1 MLWTG
6 LVFYHQI
13 VHFIPDFQVK
23 IHFFFPF
30 FYYFLVLFFSCFFPL
45 SSYTAGHSIPQAFVM
60 FCKTNISE
68 TTVTV
73 TSCYYWTLFYI
84 SIQSTVSGKISH
96 HAEPKSLLQP
106 KNTSLKHVTHS
117 SRTGQVESLT
127 SQRLH
132 EYKHCWLDKVYSGCN
147 KESFRYNLF
156 DKNLFNR
163 VVNSSRTWLKEWRI
177 ISRNVFLVQAQTVLE
192 VITFFEQFQCLSSY
206 RNDLYQ
212 NKFVSKRL
220 VSLDNDSL
228 EVEIN
233 CKHQFCSQPSSQ

>member
-23 IHFFFPF
+23 LHFFFPF

-106 KNTSLKHVTHS
+106 KNTSLQHVTHS
-117 SRTGQVESLT
+117 SWTGQVESLT

-163 VVNSSRTWLKEWRI
+163 VVNSFVHLTQRMKNNLPKCFSCSGANCTWSDYIFWA
-177 ISRNVFLVQAQTVLE
+177 ISMLE
-192 VITFFEQFQCLSSY
+192 
-206 RNDLYQ
+206 
-212 NKFVSKRL
+212 FV
-220 VSLDNDSL
+220 
-228 EVEIN
+228 
-233 CKHQFCSQPSSQ
+233 

>member
-1 MLWTG
+1 MGALIAIGIKSKPSAQLETMLWTG

-23 IHFFFPF
+23 LHFFFPF

-45 SSYTAGHSIPQAFVM
+45 SSYTVGHSIPQAFVI
-60 FCKTNISE
+60 FCKTSISE

-73 TSCYYWTLFYI
+73 TSCYYWTLFYT

-106 KNTSLKHVTHS
+106 KNTSLQHVTHS

-132 EYKHCWLDKVYSGCN
+132 EYKHCWLD
-147 KESFRYNLF
+147 RYT
-156 DKNLFNR
+156 
-163 VVNSSRTWLKEWRI
+163 VVAIQSHFSTI
-177 ISRNVFLVQAQTVLE
+177 
-192 VITFFEQFQCLSSY
+192 CLI
-206 RNDLYQ
+206 
-212 NKFVSKRL
+212 K
-220 VSLDNDSL
+220 
-228 EVEIN
+228 I
-233 CKHQFCSQPSSQ
+233 CSIEL

>member
-6 LVFYHQI
+6 LVFHHQI

-23 IHFFFPF
+23 LHFFFPF

-132 EYKHCWLDKVYSGCN
+132 EYKHCWLDKEYSGCN

-163 VVNSSRTWLKEWRI
+163 VVNSFVHFTQRMKNNLPKCFSCSGANCTWSDYIFWA
-177 ISRNVFLVQAQTVLE
+177 ISMLE
-192 VITFFEQFQCLSSY
+192 
-206 RNDLYQ
+206 
-212 NKFVSKRL
+212 FV
-220 VSLDNDSL
+220 
-228 EVEIN
+228 
-233 CKHQFCSQPSSQ
+233 